1 MKSMFESSLRIHCE
15 GGRAWHKEHT
25 LKELLSVC
33 LNLSC
38 VTQLRFVTVLLLKHT
53 QQQTQVQCKPK
64 GCADSEKTGNYMRS
78 CQVLQY

>member
-15 GGRAWHKEHT
+15 GGRAWHKE
-25 LKELLSVC
+25 ELLSVC

-38 VTQLRFVTVLLLKHT
+38 VTQLRFVTVLLSKHT

-64 GCADSEKTGNYMRS
+64 GCADSAKTGNYMRS